1 LPPTRRDARNGEAS
15 NKRMD
20 IDNDIAV
27 QLDLAALRKLIKRVA
42 QDEDGDDAR
51 DVRWWKEAFKVLKPP
66 PRDDT

>member
-1 LPPTRRDARNGEAS
+1 
-15 NKRMD
+15 MD